1 MSQMEE
7 VMKALLKSSNHCGDS
22 GGSVGQRGDGR
33 MQAVNGLVD
42 ITIDD
47 VVHYCLVLL
56 LLRCAVEMITALSI
70 IWPQDEADV

>member
-47 VVHYCLVLL
+47 VVH
-56 LLRCAVEMITALSI
+56 
-70 IWPQDEADV
+70 